1 MVNGERWEGK
11 FRYEI
16 SGPLEYHIQ
25 RLPSSLHVVPYIIK
39 PVLFCIFTVQADE
52 NWLENEKKHIQE
64 RRESLNMILERSRDF
79 KSGAVVLHN

>member
-1 MVNGERWEGK
+1 M
-11 FRYEI
+11 
-16 SGPLEYHIQ
+16 
-25 RLPSSLHVVPYIIK
+25 VPYIIK

-52 NWLENEKKHIQE
+52 NWLENERKHIQE